1 MATVNFIIRGKNVLS
16 TIYARV
22 KDGRTID
29 LTTTTDLLINPLY
42 WSKRKGEVK
51 QSSEFKEKLN
61 LTNKLEDL
69 RTLLLDNIQAEK
81 LNGKELTSDWLKS
94 MIDIFHKRVKDQS
107 LEFIYLMQQKKE
119 SLSERINKPSPLT
132 LKCYNTTIKRLE
144 KFEEHKNQTLYI
156 KDIDLTFHSDY
167 VNFASKVLGLSINSI
182 GKDLRQIKT
191 VCFDA
196 KDRGIQINEQAI
208 SKRFN
213 SPSEKTDF
221 VTLTEI
227 EIIKIK
233 NFTGPNY
240 LCNARDWLIIGCW
253 TGCRVKDLIELTSHK
268 ILKNIDGKDFIRY
281 TQNKT
286 KKTVDI
292 PLHPHVIEI
301 IERLQGFP
309 REISDVKFNFYIK
322 EVCKRVGIT
331 NQVYG
336 SKQNKETGLK
346 ETGMFPKS
354 ELIRSHTCRRS
365 FATNHYN
372 KLPNKVIMAVTGHST
387 EKQFLEYIGE
397 QENTHLNEFIDVWGQ
412 EPEKIHS
419 INKLT

>member
-107 LEFIYLMQQKKE
+107 LEFIYLMQKKE